1 MKFKFS
7 VHTTIALATGVMLA
21 QSAIVSPLSHLNF
34 NVAPAVAGTKPVK
47 PSSNMVFPAAGTPAK
62 QGGSN
67 VERAKE
73 AMFRDGDYIK
83 AKQYLDAAL
92 TTEPN
97 EPLTYAMSTL
107 YPFSA
112 GDYERVKEYGEKTVK
127 VAERLTKTNAM
138 RGNLYQGVGLAILAA
153 YEMKKANGGALG
165 ALSKLQKVFEFIDKA
180 KKLEP
185 NNSELNLIKGYMDLL
200 LAVNVPFSD
209 TNQAIEQLQNAQPRY
224 LALRG
229 MYIGHRDL
237 KEYDKAR
244 IAIDA
249 ALKIAPQNPEL
260 TYYKAQ
266 LLAIRGREQKNDNDL
281 RESIKLFET
290 AYQKRDRLLLS
301 TIAQILSERC
311 QAKTALAR
319 TSSDV
324 CYGFEAQLKQDN
336 PNLVVGL
343 TKIPPL
349 N

>member
-7 VHTTIALATGVMLA
+7 LQATIAIATGAVIA
-21 QSAIVSPLSHLNF
+21 QSAILSPISRLNL
-34 NVAPAVAGTKPVK
+34 NVAPAIAAKKPAK
-47 PSSNMVFPAAGTPAK
+47 PNSNMVFPTAGTKTK
-62 QGGSN
+62 QGSN

-92 TTEPN
+92 LTEPN

-107 YPFSA
+107 YPFSS
-112 GDYERVKEYGEKTVK
+112 GDYERVKDYGEKTVK
-127 VAERLTKTNAM
+127 AAEKLTKTNAM

-153 YEMKKANGGALG
+153 YEMKKDNGGALG
-165 ALSKLQKVFEFIDKA
+165 ALSKLQQVFEFIDKA

-209 TNQAIEQLQNAQPRY
+209 TNQAIEQLQGAEPRY

-237 KEYDKAR
+237 KQYDKASV
-244 IAIDA
+244 AINA

-260 TYYKAQ
+260 IYYKAQ
-266 LLAIRGREQKNDNDL
+266 LLAMRGREQKNDTDL
-281 RESIKLFET
+281 RESIKLFEV
-290 AYQKRDRLLLS
+290 AYQKRDRLMLS
-301 TIAQILSERC
+301 TIAQILTGRC
-311 QAKTALAR
+311 EAKTALAR
-319 TSSDV
+319 TSSDG
-324 CYGFEAQLKQDN
+324 CYGFEDRLKQDN

-343 TKIPPL
+343 TRIPPL